1 MVYAPP
7 RRKLTVDEYQRMGE
21 SGIFHEDERV
31 ELLDGE
37 LYEMTPLGDDHIG
50 GVISLDFP
58 LNQRLAGRALVS
70 VQNPIRLSKFS
81 EPEPDVV
88 VLRFRPDFYRS
99 GKARPE
105 DIFLLI
111 EVAESSLDYDRTTK
125 LPRYAAAGVRE
136 VWIANLVD
144 EQLEG
149 YRDPAGDRYATS
161 SIHRRG
167 DTLAPL
173 AFPDLVLSVEEILG

>member
-7 RRKLTVDEYQRMGE
+7 RRKLTVYDYQRMGE

-37 LYEMTPLGDDHIG
+37 LYEMTPIGDHHIG
-50 GVISLDFP
+50 GVISLEYVFG
-58 LNQRLAGRALVS
+58 QRLGGRAFVS
-70 VQNPIRLSKFS
+70 TQNPIRLSDFS
-81 EPEPDVV
+81 EPQPDLAL
-88 VLRFRPDFYRS
+88 LRPRADFYRN

-105 DIFLLI
+105 DVLLVI
-111 EVAESSLDYDRTTK
+111 EVADSSLQYDQQTK
-125 LPRYAAAGVRE
+125 LPRYAAAGIVE
-136 VWIANLVD
+136 LWIVNLID
-144 EQLEG
+144 EQIEL
-149 YRDPAGDRYATS
+149 YHDPAGDTYATR